1 MLKVDRIL
9 PRQALDQTF
18 PLYGRHPPK
27 EKSYYYNVINA
38 IK

>member
-1 MLKVDRIL
+1 MLKVDRIS

-27 EKSYYYNVINA
+27 ENYI
-38 IK
+38 IIT